1 MAGEFRIF
9 SMESSRVAVDA
20 GSATV
25 GHPDTPFPYSFT
37 SELCKRPRFEA
48 HITWSKTAQIC
59 YADTPLIKQK
69 QLYLLIRLLIQ
80 SELAEDLGDLDA
92 TGRCF

>member
-25 GHPDTPFPYSFT
+25 GHPDTPFPLFFYIGTLQETTFRSAHNLVKNRANMLCRYS
-37 SELCKRPRFEA
+37 SDQAEA
-48 HITWSKTAQIC
+48 ALSFDPSFNTK
-59 YADTPLIKQK
+59 
-69 QLYLLIRLLIQ
+69 
-80 SELAEDLGDLDA
+80 
-92 TGRCF
+92 